1 MLDFLNK
8 EKQSKTQDIFQ
19 KMDEVE
25 SILKAPVLTP
35 ENKEKIKEKL
45 KKITEATI
53 ALDHKKESFFQH
65 STYEKLKKIFPD
77 HEFFKNNIEFINN
90 VQLIPDANVAHNL
103 IEQAIDKATTSIDM
117 TVFVWKND
125 AVGNRLLQKL
135 YIKAKSSPKLV
146 ITIKKELLGA
156 SLEGDDTL
164 LHNTTFQNTQ
174 HPLLAQLLKLPN
186 IREYNT
192 SIGNDASNFII
203 IDKKDA
209 YLGNVGLTQEGLVS
223 KPKDYLDH
231 IMEYYS
237 AGKKMIGGDTN
248 SSTAFRSYMIAVKN
262 SPIFVDRLLQK
273 TNIYSKN
280 IPTASHSSSIDV
292 IVNNNQ
298 TKGNILE
305 KNNEG
310 MEIKQKIIDIINS
323 AKQTIHVE
331 IESIGDPAIIS
342 ALQKAIK
349 AGRTV
354 DLILPQKAR
363 VGQHTNMKT
372 AGDLLTFAKKN
383 NRNNSFHIHLYPQ
396 SIQNT
401 ALCVDKNTLF
411 LGSANYDN
419 NSLTLLNET
428 NILITSPE
436 APSIKIF
443 EDQFRQDKTNSY
455 LLTSVPS
462 YNKGMVI
469 IESGNQEEIMDPK
482 NDAAIVTAQDAY
494 LERMLSEGNVLGA
507 LTSVFEAFSELGSN
521 HFIDPN
527 TLLRI
532 AKLMIPSFSV
542 IPNPKVKNKIL
553 DTLHSKLRAS
563 YDLCRTALQEFSN
576 KPTGEHI
583 VNSGIHTVR
592 GAVDGLVFIKNFFT
606 LDTQT
611 YANISKS
618 APVIENLL
626 HTKNSSQSASC
637 MKAFFNMIGPMH
649 INKPLFYKNMSITG
663 IVMVLGCIFIPG
675 KITSALQ
682 TLSKTAKITKVTGT
696 FITAVDKISKIKPTK
711 TLEKIALSAGKGG
724 EKFTI
729 PVKTEQHLRQNPIVS
744 ASDWEKM
751 KKNSLDAIE
760 KESLSEVDKTR
771 KQLKNTAQNKIQ
783 KTTSYIDGQSEKIE
797 ALTTKNAFIKKYTT
811 KPLNKTKDAIK
822 KQITSGTEKLN
833 SSIDEGSNKIKKVI
847 AKESNEMKHKYTK

>member
-1 MLDFLNK
+1 
-8 EKQSKTQDIFQ
+8 
-19 KMDEVE
+19 
-25 SILKAPVLTP
+25 
-35 ENKEKIKEKL
+35 
-45 KKITEATI
+45 
-53 ALDHKKESFFQH
+53 
-65 STYEKLKKIFPD
+65 
-77 HEFFKNNIEFINN
+77 
-90 VQLIPDANVAHNL
+90 
-103 IEQAIDKATTSIDM
+103 
-117 TVFVWKND
+117 
-125 AVGNRLLQKL
+125 
-135 YIKAKSSPKLV
+135 
-146 ITIKKELLGA
+146 
-156 SLEGDDTL
+156 
-164 LHNTTFQNTQ
+164 
-174 HPLLAQLLKLPN
+174 
-186 IREYNT
+186 
-192 SIGNDASNFII
+192 
-203 IDKKDA
+203 
-209 YLGNVGLTQEGLVS
+209 
-223 KPKDYLDH
+223 
-231 IMEYYS
+231 
-237 AGKKMIGGDTN
+237 
-248 SSTAFRSYMIAVKN
+248 
-262 SPIFVDRLLQK
+262 
-273 TNIYSKN
+273 
-280 IPTASHSSSIDV
+280 
-292 IVNNNQ
+292 
-298 TKGNILE
+298 
-305 KNNEG
+305 
-310 MEIKQKIIDIINS
+310 MEIKQKVIDIINS

-349 AGRTV
+349 AGKTV

-363 VGQHTNMKT
+363 IGQHTNMKT

-401 ALCVDKNTLF
+401 ALCVDKNTLL

-455 LLTSVPS
+455 LLTTVPN

-532 AKLMIPSFSV
+532 AKQMIPSFSV

-563 YDLCRTALQEFSN
+563 YALCRTALQEFSN

-583 VNSGIHTVR
+583 VNSGIQTVR

-606 LDTQT
+606 LDAQT

-637 MKAFFNMIGPMH
+637 TKAFFNMIGPMH

-663 IVMVLGCIFIPG
+663 IMMVLGCIFIPG
-675 KITSALQ
+675 KITSTLQ

-696 FITAVDKISKIKPTK
+696 IVTAVDKISKIKTTK
-711 TLEKIALSAGKGG
+711 TLEKVALTAGKSG
-724 EKFTI
+724 EKFTTPI
-729 PVKTEQHLRQNPIVS
+729 KIEQHVQKNPILTV
-744 ASDWEKM
+744 SDWRKV
-751 KKNSLDAIE
+751 KKNSLDSVE
-760 KESLSEVDKTR
+760 KDSLSKVDQAR
-771 KQLKNTAQNKIQ
+771 KKLKNTANNEIQ
-783 KTTSYIDGQSEKIE
+783 KTSTYIDGQSEKID
-797 ALTTKNAFIKKYTT
+797 ALTTKNTFIKKYTT
-811 KPLNKTKDAIK
+811 NPVNKTKDVMKKQTTSGIEKINSSVDDGSKKIKEVIIK
-822 KQITSGTEKLN
+822 K
-833 SSIDEGSNKIKKVI
+833 
-847 AKESNEMKHKYTK
+847 SNEMKHKYTI